1 MISPRTVGLVAIGG
15 ALGTLL
21 RDALGHAAPVAP
33 GTFPTIVLVINVA
46 GSWLLGFLL
55 GTLTRRRPD
64 DHVWQPFLG
73 TGVLGG
79 FTTFSTFAVATVQ
92 LIRVD
97 EYLTALVYVVTSVV
111 GGLAAATFG
120 VRCTGIAPRF
130 VVEGEQ

>member
-15 ALGTLL
+15 AIGTLL
-21 RDALGHAAPVAP
+21 RDGLGHAAPVAP
-33 GTFPTIVLVINVA
+33 GTFPTTILVINLV
-46 GSWLLGFLL
+46 GSWLLGLLL

-64 DHVWQPFLG
+64 DDVWQPFLG

-79 FTTFSTFAVATVQ
+79 FTTFSTFAVATAQ

-97 EYLTALVYVVTSVV
+97 HYLTALAYVAASVV

-120 VRCTGIAPRF
+120 ARGAGIVPRF
-130 VVEGEQ
+130 VIEDEQ